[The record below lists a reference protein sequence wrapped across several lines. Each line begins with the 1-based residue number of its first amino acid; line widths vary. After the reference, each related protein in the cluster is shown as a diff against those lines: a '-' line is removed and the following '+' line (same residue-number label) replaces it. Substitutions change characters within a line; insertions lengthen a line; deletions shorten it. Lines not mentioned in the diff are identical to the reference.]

1 MPAPKHIVAVA
12 GLVTNTQGSVLMLRS
27 PRRDW
32 EFPGGQVEE
41 GETLTQ
47 ALQREI
53 MEETGVRVS
62 VGKLAGVY
70 SNIVSHIVMFDFLCE
85 WIEGEPCTSP
95 ESLEVAWVDCEQ
107 ALARITRPAIRE
119 RMRVMLEFDGQALY
133 RAYSFA
139 ASEIESEVSETKMKQ
154 SEIGENEIGEREVKM
169 RTEYT
174 VHEER
179 SI

>member
-1 MPAPKHIVAVA
+1 MTPPKHIVAVA
-12 GLVTNTQGSVLMLRS
+12 GLVTNEQGHVLMIRS

-53 MEETGVRVS
+53 CEETGVHVS

-70 SNIVSHIVMFDFLCE
+70 SNIKSHIVMFDFLCA
-85 WIEGEPCTSP
+85 WSEGEPRTSA
-95 ESLEVAWVDCEQ
+95 ESLEVAWVAREE
-107 ALARITRPAIRE
+107 ALERIIRPAIRE
-119 RMRVMLEFDGQALY
+119 RMRDMLEFNGQAVY
-133 RAYSFA
+133 RAYSFDA
-139 ASEIESEVSETKMKQ
+139 NTV
-154 SEIGENEIGEREVKM
+154 G
-169 RTEYT
+169 TEYT

-179 SI
+179 TL